1 MLDQGTAPPSTG
13 RKRLSPPPAAGFGAR
28 LMRRKPVERLVA
40 EGGQGEGG
48 SLRRSLGM
56 WQLTM
61 ISIGATL
68 GTGIF
73 VVLGE
78 AVPDAGPAVVISF
91 VLAGIT
97 ALFSALSYA
106 ELAGTIPVSG
116 SSYSYAYATLGEIVA
131 WVCGWC
137 LILEYGVSVA
147 AVAVGW
153 GQYLNELLDGTIGV
167 TIPDALANPPGVDGG
182 IFNLPA
188 LLVVLLCMAFLIG
201 GAKESARAN
210 TIMVAVKIAALLL
223 FCAVAFTGI
232 RAGNYAPFM
241 PLGLGGV
248 SAAGAT
254 LFFSY
259 IGFDAASTAGEEAKN
274 PKKDLPKAIMLSL
287 LIVTAIYVLV
297 AAIAIGAMPW
307 GEFKGSEA
315 ALAGIMEDVT
325 GQSFWAVLLAAG
337 AVIAIASVVLTV
349 LYGQTRI
356 LFAMSRD
363 GLVPKAFAKVNRKGV
378 PLANTLIVSLFCGV
392 LAAAVPLGQLADATS
407 IGTLFAF
414 ALVNIAVIVLRFT
427 RPDMHRSFRVPLSGV
442 RITVRSVQIPLG
454 LIFPVL
460 GFGMCVYMMCNLDV
474 ITWQVFGAWM
484 VLGLLI
490 YFFYGM
496 RRSRLATEA
505 LGEALPAA
513 AGAAK
518 GAVPAQKAK
527 RTAPKAGAK
536 AAAGTAAKA
545 AATAAKGEAKSGA
558 KADEKA
564 DTKADAK
571 ADAEP
576 ATKSGAKPAA
586 KAGPKPGAKPGA
598 RTGAKAG
605 SRNTKK
611 ARGKGRRKGR

>member
-1 MLDQGTAPPSTG
+1 MLDKGAASAAIGDDQRAPLPTT
-13 RKRLSPPPAAGFGAR
+13 GFGAR

-48 SLRRSLGM
+48 NLRRSLGM

-73 VVLGE
+73 VVLGS
-78 AVPDAGPAVVISF
+78 AVPHAGPAVVISF
-91 VLAGIT
+91 VIAGLT

-153 GQYLNELLDGTIGV
+153 GQYLNELLEGTIGV
-167 TIPDALANPPGVDGG
+167 TIPTWMANPPGVDGG
-182 IFNLPA
+182 VFNLPA

-210 TIMVAVKIAALLL
+210 TIMVCVKIAALLL

-232 RAGNYAPFM
+232 RAGNYSPFM

-259 IGFDAASTAGEEAKN
+259 IGFDAASTAGEEAKD
-274 PKKDLPKAIMLSL
+274 PKRDLPKAIMLSL
-287 LIVTAIYVLV
+287 LIVTALYVLV
-297 AAIAIGAMPW
+297 AAIAVGAMPW
-307 GEFKGSEA
+307 DKFEGSEA
-315 ALAGIMEDVT
+315 ALAGIMKDVT
-325 GQSFWAVLLAAG
+325 GHGYWAALLAAG

-363 GLVPKAFAKVNRKGV
+363 GLVPKSFAKVTKKGV
-378 PLANTLIVSLFCGV
+378 PLANTVIVSLFCGV
-392 LAAAVPLGQLADATS
+392 LAAAVPLAKLADATS

-414 ALVNIAVIVLRFT
+414 ALVNVAVIVLRFT
-427 RPDMHRSFRVPLSGV
+427 RPAMNRTFRVPLSGV
-442 RITVRSVQIPLG
+442 RVPFGDTTVPLAPV
-454 LIFPVL
+454 FPAI
-460 GFGMCVYMMCNLDV
+460 GFGLCVYMMFKLDV
-474 ITWQVFGAWM
+474 VTWEVFGGWM
-484 VLGLLI
+484 LLGLAI
-490 YFFYGM
+490 YFAYGM
-496 RRSRLATEA
+496 RNSRLAREA
-505 LGEALPAA
+505 TGEQVTAEVAQEA
-513 AGAAK
+513 EA
-518 GAVPAQKAK
+518 AQKAPEAAVK
-527 RTAPKAGAK
+527 ASEAPAK
-536 AAAGTAAKA
+536 ASATAEKATQAPAKAKKAPASPRKAAGKA
-545 AATAAKGEAKSGA
+545 PS
-558 KADEKA
+558 
-564 DTKADAK
+564 
-571 ADAEP
+571 
-576 ATKSGAKPAA
+576 
-586 KAGPKPGAKPGA
+586 
-598 RTGAKAG
+598 
-605 SRNTKK
+605 K
-611 ARGKGRRKGR
+611 ARKTSVKK

>member
-1 MLDQGTAPPSTG
+1 MLDHGAA
-13 RKRLSPPPAAGFGAR
+13 PPAADSEQRSPQRPAGGFGTR

-48 SLRRSLGM
+48 TLRRSLGM

-78 AVPDAGPAVVISF
+78 AVPKAGPAVTVSF
-91 VLAGIT
+91 IIAGLT

-116 SSYSYAYATLGEIVA
+116 SSYSYAYATMGELIA
-131 WVCGWC
+131 WICGWC

-153 GQYLNELLDGTIGV
+153 GEYLNELLDGTIGV
-167 TIPDALANPPGVDGG
+167 TIPTALAAPPGDGG

-188 LLVVLLCMAFLIG
+188 LLVVLLSMAFLLG
-201 GAKESARAN
+201 GARESARAN
-210 TIMVAVKIAALLL
+210 TIMVAVKIGALLL

-241 PLGLGGV
+241 PLGMAGV

-274 PKKDLPKAIMLSL
+274 PKRDLPRAIMLSL
-287 LIVTAIYVLV
+287 LIVTALYVLV
-297 AAIAIGAMPW
+297 AAVAVGAMPW
-307 GEFKGSEA
+307 KGFQDSEA
-315 ALAGIMEDVT
+315 ALAGIMENVT

-363 GLVPKAFAKVNRKGV
+363 GLVPKVFSKVDRRTGT
-378 PLANTLIVSLFCGV
+378 PRANTVIVSLFCGV
-392 LAAAVPLGQLADATS
+392 LAAAVPLGRLADATS

-414 ALVNIAVIVLRFT
+414 ALVNIAVIVLRRS
-427 RPDMHRSFRVPLSGV
+427 RPEMPRSFRVPLS
-442 RITVRSVQIPLG
+442 PL
-454 LIFPVL
+454 LPVI
-460 GFGMCVYMMCNLDV
+460 GFALCLWMMSSLDW
-474 ITWQVFGAWM
+474 ITWIVFGVWM
-484 VLGLLI
+484 AVGLVV
-490 YFFYGM
+490 YFGYGM
-496 RRSRLATEA
+496 RRSRLASA
-505 LGEALPAA
+505 
-513 AGAAK
+513 
-518 GAVPAQKAK
+518 
-527 RTAPKAGAK
+527 
-536 AAAGTAAKA
+536 
-545 AATAAKGEAKSGA
+545 
-558 KADEKA
+558 EK
-564 DTKADAK
+564 
-571 ADAEP
+571 
-576 ATKSGAKPAA
+576 
-586 KAGPKPGAKPGA
+586 
-598 RTGAKAG
+598 
-605 SRNTKK
+605 
-611 ARGKGRRKGR
+611 